1 MLKKILLHL
10 LPIILILISTG
21 CSKTSDETTEMV
33 WIDRWYQEMP
43 MNMSRSGLG
52 AVSVGKR
59 IYAIGGG
66 EYGSKGLKILKSVEY
81 TDVLENGL
89 LGEWKF
95 TSPLKMPRIYVSTVV
110 YGDQIYVMGGESLE
124 TLFTGELDQEAPA
137 LLDSVERAKILPDGT
152 LGEWILEKE
161 KMNFSRRGG
170 ELFAHNEWL
179 YATGGFNG
187 AFLNDV
193 EKAKINS
200 DGSLGKWVREKNLI
214 SGTRYI
220 SGYAKKGNRFYLLG
234 GHLHTAERAMD
245 SVGTAEVRPD
255 STLTEWKETAPM
267 STRRFLNTALLIG
280 EDTIYTIAGQN
291 SIALT
296 STERATIME
305 DGSLSKWVPDT
316 PLNIPR
322 RAAVA
327 VSVGDSIYVM
337 GGDLGHMGR
346 EFSIQNVESASIS
359 RSKTTTKDGS
369 IVPKRRLGYWVKSD
383 SPDFENYK
391 VWKKSVPFDSQMHL
405 KKAHESLSAKKYDSV
420 LFDTSEALKAYPEFF
435 QAYNVRGDAYYRM
448 GKVDLAIDALKKSLA
463 IREDN
468 FDALIGLGTINFR
481 KENLSEAIAYYKRA
495 VQSEPDSVTAH
506 DNLGNTYLNQGDYDA
521 AAKEFQ
527 WILKREPDSVNA
539 RQHLDLA
546 LKPQKSE

>member
-1 MLKKILLHL
+1 MLKKVLLCL
-10 LPIILILISTG
+10 LPIILTLISLG
-21 CSKTSDETTEMV
+21 CSKTSDETNERV
-33 WIDRWYQEMP
+33 WIDRWYQERP

-52 AVSVGKR
+52 AISVGKR

-66 EYGSKGLKILKSVEY
+66 EYGNKGLKILNSVEY
-81 TDVLENGL
+81 TDVLDDGL

-110 YGDQIYVMGGESLE
+110 YGDYIYVMGGESLE
-124 TLFTGELDQEAPA
+124 TLYTGGLDEEAPA

-152 LGEWILEKE
+152 LGEWILAKE
-161 KMNFSRRGG
+161 RMNFSRRGG
-170 ELFAHNEWL
+170 ELFAHNGWL
-179 YATGGFNG
+179 YAVGGYNG

-214 SGTRYI
+214 NGTRYI
-220 SGYAKKGNRFYLLG
+220 SGYVKKGNRFYLLG

-255 STLTEWKETAPM
+255 STITEWKETTPM
-267 STRRFLNTALLIG
+267 STRRFLNTALIIG
-280 EDTIYTIAGQN
+280 DTIYAITGQN

-296 STERATIME
+296 STERATILK
-305 DGSLSKWVPDT
+305 DGSLSQWVPDT

-322 RAAVA
+322 RAAAA
-327 VSVGDSIYVM
+327 VEVGNTIYVM

-346 EFSIQNVESASIS
+346 EFSIQHVESASVPRS
-359 RSKTTTKDGS
+359 RTTTKDES
-369 IVPKRRLGYWVKSD
+369 IVPESRLGYWVKSD

-391 VWKKSVPFDSQMHL
+391 TWKKSVPFDSQMHL
-405 KKAHESLSAKKYDSV
+405 KKARENLSKKKYDSV
-420 LFDTSEALKAYPEFF
+420 LFDTSEALKTYPEFF
-435 QAYNVRGDAYYRM
+435 EAYNVEGDAYYRM

-481 KENLSEAIAYYKRA
+481 KEQLSEAITYYKRA
-495 VQSEPDSVTAH
+495 VQSEPDSVAAH
-506 DNLGNTYLNQGDYDA
+506 DNLGNAYLSQGDYGA

-527 WILKREPDSVNA
+527 WILEREPDSVNA
-539 RQHLDLA
+539 RQHLELA
-546 LKPQKSE
+546 TKEKE